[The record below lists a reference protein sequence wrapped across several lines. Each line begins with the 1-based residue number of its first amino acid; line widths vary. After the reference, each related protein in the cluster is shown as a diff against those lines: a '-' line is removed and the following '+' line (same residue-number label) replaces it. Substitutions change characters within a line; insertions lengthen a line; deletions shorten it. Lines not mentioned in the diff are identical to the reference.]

1 MPTFYISWLLA
12 QKFRNEGIFCDY
24 PKSFVQ
30 DLSKKEKL
38 THTSLVSPKA
48 VCRKAAKEST
58 AKVKVALTKH
68 VKRAAVAL
76 RLFSVNALENKKNL
90 IIVKFVVN
98 KYCL

>member
-1 MPTFYISWLLA
+1 MPTFYISWLLT
-12 QKFRNEGIFCDY
+12 QQSHGEGIFCDY

-48 VCRKAAKEST
+48 VCRKAANEST
-58 AKVKVALTKH
+58 AKVKVAATKH

-76 RLFSVNALENKKNL
+76 SLFSVSALKS
-90 IIVKFVVN
+90 
-98 KYCL
+98 